1 MSIIKII
8 EISEIKCS
16 IACVHT
22 MYEKG
27 IIDDPIK
34 SLTSSMPVSRSSV
47 VVNEVARS
55 GVFCKL
61 PKETPV

>member
-1 MSIIKII
+1 METCFIMQMK
-8 EISEIKCS
+8 KLRN
-16 IACVHT
+16 T
-22 MYEKG
+22 TYEKG

-47 VVNEVARS
+47 VVNKVARS